1 MQIMPCLPAWKGEKM
16 RLFVKRF
23 EELSLQDL
31 YEILKVR
38 TAVFVVEQNC
48 PYQDPDDFDQDA
60 VHVFLKNEEGIRAYL
75 RVIKAGVES
84 EHVSIGRVLTLD
96 RRQGLGIRIL
106 SEGMRVAKE
115 YFAADRI
122 YLEAQTY
129 AKGLYEKLGF
139 RVISGEFL
147 LDGIPH
153 VKMLYEGKK

>member
-1 MQIMPCLPAWKGEKM
+1 M

-48 PYQDPDDFDQDA
+48 PYQDPDGLDQRA
-60 VHVFLKNEEGIRAYL
+60 IHVFLKDERGIRAYL
-75 RVIKAGVES
+75 RVMDRGAES
-84 EHVSIGRVLTLD
+84 EYVSIGRVLTLD
-96 RRQGLGIRIL
+96 RRQGLGTRIL

-115 YFAADRI
+115 CFASDTI

-147 LDGIPH
+147 LDGLPH
-153 VKMLYEGKK
+153 VKMLYEEKK

>member
-1 MQIMPCLPAWKGEKM
+1 M

-96 RRQGLGIRIL
+96 RRQGLGTRIL

-115 YFAADRI
+115 CFAANRI

-129 AKGLYEKLGF
+129 AKVLYENLGF

-153 VKMLYEGKK
+153 VKMLYEEKK